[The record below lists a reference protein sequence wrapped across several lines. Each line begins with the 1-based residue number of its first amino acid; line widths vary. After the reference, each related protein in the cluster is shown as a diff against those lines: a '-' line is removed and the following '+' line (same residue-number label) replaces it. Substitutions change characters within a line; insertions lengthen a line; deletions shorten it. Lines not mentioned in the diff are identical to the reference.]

1 MTLKIAHLGPTG
13 TYAEAAAIAY
23 TKLKTSGA
31 DFHLQPY
38 PNIAQTLQAVAD
50 QDVELAI
57 VPVENSI
64 EGSVTMTLDTIWQI
78 PATIYIQQALILP
91 ISHALISVAT
101 DLSQIEMVYSHPQAL
116 SQCQEWLQQHLPQAA
131 RISSNSTT
139 AALTTLSTLPHAAA
153 ISSVRAANLYNLP
166 ALVHPI
172 NDYADN
178 QTKFWVISLQPT
190 SIVDAGLRVREAFPF
205 AQRLAEKEIP
215 EVCNPT
221 SAHRSSGIESD
232 SGSQPGGSLPDYA
245 RQDKTDGKPFGSCT
259 SVAFSLRSNAPGGLM
274 TALGFFAHRGLNLSR
289 IESRP
294 SKRSLGDYLFFIDIE
309 TDLDYRELKSALAD
323 LDAYAETVKNFGS
336 YETMIIDP
344 T

>member
-23 TKLKTSGA
+23 TQIKISGT
-31 DFHLQPY
+31 DFHLEPY
-38 PNIAQTLQAVAD
+38 PSIAQTLQAVAD
-50 QDVELAI
+50 RQVELAI
-57 VPVENSI
+57 VPAENSI
-64 EGSVTMTLDTIWQI
+64 EGSVTMTLDTIWQLTA
-78 PATIYIQQALILP
+78 PTIYIQQALILP

-101 DLSQIEMVYSHPQAL
+101 DLSQIELVYSHPQAL

-139 AALTTLSTLPHAAA
+139 AALKTLSTLPHAAA
-153 ISSVRAANLYNLP
+153 ISSVRAANLYDLP
-166 ALVHPI
+166 TLVHPI

-190 SIVDAGLRVREAFPF
+190 
-205 AQRLAEKEIP
+205 EI
-215 EVCNPT
+215 
-221 SAHRSSGIESD
+221 
-232 SGSQPGGSLPDYA
+232 
-245 RQDKTDGKPFGSCT
+245 GSCT
-259 SVAFSLRSNAPGGLM
+259 SVAFSLKSNAPGGLM
-274 TALGFFAHRGLNLSR
+274 TALGFFANRGLNLSR

-309 TDLDYRELKSALAD
+309 TDRDDRGLKSAKAD

-336 YETMIIDP
+336 FETIMIDQNSSIRVKS
-344 T
+344 

>member
-23 TKLKTSGA
+23 TRINISGT
-31 DFHLQPY
+31 DFQLEPY
-38 PNIAQTLQAVAD
+38 PSIAQTIQAVAD
-50 QDVELAI
+50 RQVELAI
-57 VPVENSI
+57 VPAENSI
-64 EGSVTMTLDTIWQI
+64 EGSVTMTLDTIWQLTA
-78 PATIYIQQALILP
+78 PTIYIQQALILP

-101 DLSQIEMVYSHPQAL
+101 DLSQVELVYSHPQAL

-139 AALTTLSTLPHAAA
+139 AALKTLSTLPHAAA
-153 ISSVRAANLYNLP
+153 ISSVRAANLYDLP
-166 ALVHPI
+166 ILVHPI

-178 QTKFWVISLQPT
+178 QTKFWVISLEPT
-190 SIVDAGLRVREAFPF
+190 SI
-205 AQRLAEKEIP
+205 
-215 EVCNPT
+215 
-221 SAHRSSGIESD
+221 
-232 SGSQPGGSLPDYA
+232 
-245 RQDKTDGKPFGSCT
+245 GSCT

-274 TALGFFAHRGLNLSR
+274 TALGFFANRGLNLSR

-336 YETMIIDP
+336 YETMIINS

>member
-23 TKLKTSGA
+23 TQIKISGT
-31 DFHLQPY
+31 DFHLEPY
-38 PNIAQTLQAVAD
+38 PSIAQTLQAVVD
-50 QDVELAI
+50 GQVELAI
-57 VPVENSI
+57 VPAENSI
-64 EGSVTMTLDTIWQI
+64 EGSVTMTLDTIWQLTA
-78 PATIYIQQALILP
+78 PAIYIQQALILP

-101 DLSQIEMVYSHPQAL
+101 DLSQIELVYSHPQAL

-139 AALTTLSTLPHAAA
+139 AALKTLSTLPHAAA
-153 ISSVRAANLYNLP
+153 ISSVRAANLYDLP
-166 ALVHPI
+166 TLVHPI

-190 SIVDAGLRVREAFPF
+190 
-205 AQRLAEKEIP
+205 EI
-215 EVCNPT
+215 
-221 SAHRSSGIESD
+221 
-232 SGSQPGGSLPDYA
+232 
-245 RQDKTDGKPFGSCT
+245 GSCT
-259 SVAFSLRSNAPGGLM
+259 SVAFSLKLNAPGGLM
-274 TALGFFAHRGLNLSR
+274 TALGFFANRGLNLSR

-309 TDLDYRELKSALAD
+309 TDRDYRGLKSALAD

-336 YETMIIDP
+336 FETIVIGSPMG
-344 T
+344 